1 VTTIL
6 LVDDNA
12 VVRQILGLILL
23 SNGKYRV
30 LEAATQR
37 EAVDQYEQWG
47 SEIDLLIAD
56 VCVGGQSGRAIANEL
71 TTLCPQL
78 RVLFISGYPK
88 DHLVGNGLLGPDDAL
103 LAKPFSPETL
113 FQRVCEVLT
122 GSHQTRI
129 VARREQ
135 SCMGEVREAAS

>member
-1 VTTIL
+1 MTTIL

-37 EAVDQYEQWG
+37 EAVGQYEQWG
-47 SEIDLLIAD
+47 SEIDLLITD

-71 TTLCPQL
+71 TTLCPRL

-88 DHLVGNGLLGPDDAL
+88 DHLVGNELLGPDDAL

-113 FQRVCEVLT
+113 FGRVHEVLT
-122 GSHQTRI
+122 GSHKSRI
-129 VARREQ
+129 VARLAQ
-135 SCMGEVREAAS
+135 SSMGRVREAAS